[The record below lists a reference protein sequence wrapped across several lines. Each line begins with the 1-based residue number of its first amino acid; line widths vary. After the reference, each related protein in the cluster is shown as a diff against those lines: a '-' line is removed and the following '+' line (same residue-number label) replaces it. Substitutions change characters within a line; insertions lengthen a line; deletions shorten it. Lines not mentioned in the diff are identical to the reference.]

1 MVNGLRDEG
10 RNIAVLLCPFVNW
23 TVVLHRSKF
32 TIFLLN
38 KEEIGSVG
46 TPRFPDG
53 ASSEVFSNELVN
65 LLYFKLGERE

>member
-38 KEEIGSVG
+38 KEEICYIW
-46 TPRFPDG
+46 TP
-53 ASSEVFSNELVN
+53 
-65 LLYFKLGERE
+65 